1 LGWSPLSKRSLK
13 QGWKGKI
20 LIFLKKEFDK
30 LLKRVILKTSST
42 NGGKMKY
49 EFDYNEYQKDYSG
62 ESTDNFLEYL
72 QKTDVWYFID
82 EEENSYFDYVK
93 QETIESYVDYKRG
106 YSKRLLIIQEK
117 ETKEYYGIEYTVYNQ
132 GETYSGSWEKY
143 NRVRTRPVVY
153 KYRVA
158 A

>member
-1 LGWSPLSKRSLK
+1 
-13 QGWKGKI
+13 
-20 LIFLKKEFDK
+20 
-30 LLKRVILKTSST
+30 
-42 NGGKMKY
+42 MKY

-72 QKTDVWYFID
+72 QKTDFGYFACQ
-82 EEENSYFDYVK
+82 EEDSYFDYVEE
-93 QETIESYVDYKRG
+93 ETIEFDVDYKRG

-117 ETKEYYGIEYTVYNQ
+117 ETKEYYGIEYKIYND
-132 GETYSGSWEKY
+132 GETYSWSWEKY

>member
-1 LGWSPLSKRSLK
+1 
-13 QGWKGKI
+13 
-20 LIFLKKEFDK
+20 
-30 LLKRVILKTSST
+30 
-42 NGGKMKY
+42 MKY
-49 EFDYNEYQKDYSG
+49 EFDYNEYQKDYFG
-62 ESTDNFLEYL
+62 QSTDNFLEYL
-72 QKTDVWYFID
+72 QKTDIWYFLD

-93 QETIESYVDYKRG
+93 QETIESYVDFKRG

-143 NRVRTRPVVY
+143 NRVKTRPVVY
-153 KYRVA
+153 KYKKA